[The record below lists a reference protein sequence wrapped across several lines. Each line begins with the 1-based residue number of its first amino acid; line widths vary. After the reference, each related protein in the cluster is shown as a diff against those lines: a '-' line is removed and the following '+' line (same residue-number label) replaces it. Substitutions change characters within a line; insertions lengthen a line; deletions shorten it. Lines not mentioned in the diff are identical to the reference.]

1 MGSAGQKIL
10 DELQTEMSLDSK
22 GNKYLRELEEKI
34 RAKKYEGLDEGEPYR
49 SAKEHLYPITA
60 FGGRE
65 VGQDP
70 ELDEKMRRYFAEL
83 KPKTL
88 AERRWD
94 LKWFSAGPD
103 RIARKMLKAEVG
115 SNKAAMEAREK
126 KYAKMYKKATMANY
140 AKLKEDMNKVNTDEL
155 DKYFNKTKSVMDAD
169 LFHWIDKTNKG
180 INMRV
185 IPYGEGDKDY
195 STIRKD
201 VIDIMEILG
210 KDMEYEGSEMKVLDV
225 LNILGRKVYKKK
237 AGSIVSDK
245 RREVSA
251 KLKTIGEEAVRAIM
265 SKDSDDFKIPRL
277 FKLKLKQNN
286 LKLKKE
292 LYNLFRGAES
302 PLSNTELSQIRIVE
316 RTEETIDELTEI
328 EKTIFSKWKQL
339 SDVVAEL
346 AKPEIKERKESF
358 KRKIYAKAL
367 SYVLDFEEAIEP
379 AKRSMDILQQEVIA
393 YSEMIENPK
402 RWSAELKDVSLNE
415 ERLQRKLKGTLR
427 LLKKKQSYIGKI
439 QKEIDKWQGLI
450 DKIEKDL
457 EE

>member
-1 MGSAGQKIL
+1 
-10 DELQTEMSLDSK
+10 
-22 GNKYLRELEEKI
+22 
-34 RAKKYEGLDEGEPYR
+34 
-49 SAKEHLYPITA
+49 
-60 FGGRE
+60 
-65 VGQDP
+65 
-70 ELDEKMRRYFAEL
+70 
-83 KPKTL
+83 
-88 AERRWD
+88 
-94 LKWFSAGPD
+94 
-103 RIARKMLKAEVG
+103 
-115 SNKAAMEAREK
+115 
-126 KYAKMYKKATMANY
+126 
-140 AKLKEDMNKVNTDEL
+140 
-155 DKYFNKTKSVMDAD
+155 
-169 LFHWIDKTNKG
+169 
-180 INMRV
+180 
-185 IPYGEGDKDY
+185 
-195 STIRKD
+195 
-201 VIDIMEILG
+201 
-210 KDMEYEGSEMKVLDV
+210 
-225 LNILGRKVYKKK
+225 
-237 AGSIVSDK
+237 
-245 RREVSA
+245 
-251 KLKTIGEEAVRAIM
+251 M

-393 YSEMIENPK
+393 YSEMLENPK